1 MRLLVRHPSFRA
13 VVWFRVAALANRC
26 RMRSIPGLIQ
36 RRLLVKYGLEIPPGM
51 DAGGGLYIAH
61 PVGCV
66 LVAEHVGENVTVIAG
81 VTFGTR
87 NDARWPTVGDGVF
100 VGAGARV
107 LGGITIGDG
116 ASIGAN
122 AVVVHDVEPGAT
134 VVGIPARPVVRG
146 S

>member
-1 MRLLVRHPSFRA
+1 MADGRR
-13 VVWFRVAALANRC
+13 
-26 RMRSIPGLIQ
+26 
-36 RRLLVKYGLEIPPGM
+36 RRLRRRRS
-51 DAGGGLYIAH
+51 A
-61 PVGCV
+61 
-66 LVAEHVGENVTVIAG
+66 
-81 VTFGTR
+81 
-87 NDARWPTVGDGVF
+87 
-100 VGAGARV
+100 V